1 MTMSSRAGLSL
12 VACGASMERPY
23 ARQWLWQA
31 LLSRFHG
38 HTSESGPDACHV
50 LHAGL
55 VSHIA
60 LVGECGACVRER
72 SRCVSFV
79 CMQGWPGGKQCAL
92 AHALESGD
100 ASAVATALDAA
111 AAADAQALQGPRSG
125 TPPRHASRKSGC
137 LKTGMEGP
145 GSSAADCAYRKE
157 ALSLCTALCGAFPSQ
172 PRTLTGWQPERTL
185 YLYSSR
191 LQGSS

>member
-1 MTMSSRAGLSL
+1 MAL
-12 VACGASMERPY
+12 ASP
-23 ARQWLWQA
+23 A
-31 LLSRFHG
+31 LQIHG

-55 VSHIA
+55 AVKDIA
-60 LVGECGACVRER
+60 LVGECGACVREL

-111 AAADAQALQGPRSG
+111 AAADAQALQGPRLG

-137 LKTGMEGP
+137 LGQAWKG
-145 GSSAADCAYRKE
+145 RE
-157 ALSLCTALCGAFPSQ
+157 AVL
-172 PRTLTGWQPERTL
+172 LTVPTVR
-185 YLYSSR
+185 R
-191 LQGSS
+191 P